1 MLLNELHIRALIY
14 EKLKEARQ
22 KSVRADLSRRGKGS
36 QSTEG
41 NYEGPLVT
49 ISNGKKYL
57 GDPLIGISPPGYWE
71 NFRKK
76 LNSHIDKEY
85 PELGIE
91 IANLGVTRSLGAAA
105 DPGTNTARIAGSKHG
120 AGLAQDVRMHTKK
133 YGKFTAYKK
142 DNPKLAKDQKLVD
155 AIISFLNTPENKG
168 KVYWGGAFS
177 SGKKSLNIG
186 EQPKDRGVLEFHH
199 FEFASGDMPKYFEQF
214 KDELAKFSL
223 KSSDMNSSKGLAKLY
238 KAVLTAQVSNK
249 RRFFKKRK

>member
-1 MLLNELHIRALIY
+1 MRILSESSLRKLI
-14 EKLKEARQ
+14 KERLRVIDDTQ
-22 KSVRADLSRRGKGS
+22 GPRKGKDR

-120 AGLAQDVRMHTKK
+120 AGLAQDVYIHTKK

-155 AIISFLNTPENKG
+155 AIISFLNTPEYKD

-177 SGKKSLNIG
+177 SNKKSLNTG
-186 EQPKDRGVLEFHH
+186 EQPKNRGILEFHH
-199 FEFASGDMPKYFEQF
+199 FEFASKDMPKYFTPHEA
-214 KDELAKFSL
+214 ELVKL
-223 KSSDMNSSKGLAKLY
+223 GLSSKKITSSKGLAKLY
-238 KAVLTAQVSNK
+238 KAILTAQVSN
-249 RRFFKKRK
+249 